1 MMAGD
6 NSMQLRSTCVA
17 EPERT
22 KPPKRAAWALRH
34 SAVVALLLGSFTL
47 SQAQDAT
54 RGRALYMQ
62 HQCYSCHGTEGQGGE
77 RNAGPAIAPS
87 VTPLPAFELQLRQPR
102 ASMPRYNAQAIDADR
117 VRDLYAYVA
126 SIPASPGVAAIALLR
141 EAMRTP

>member
-34 SAVVALLLGSFTL
+34 SAVAALLLGSFTL

-126 SIPASPGVAAIALLR
+126 SIPASPGVATIALLR

>member
-6 NSMQLRSTCVA
+6 SSMQLRSTRVPA
-17 EPERT
+17 PEESR
-22 KPPKRAAWALRH
+22 PPKRAAWALRH
-34 SAVVALLLGSFTL
+34 SAVAALLLGACCL

-54 RGRALYMQ
+54 RGRALSMQ

-77 RNAGPAIAPS
+77 RSAGPAIAPR

-126 SIPASPGVAAIALLR
+126 SIPASPGVATIALLR